1 MMLVVLM
8 GLAAGMCKE
17 RPQLM
22 MLVVLMG
29 RAAAA
34 LCNPPQHAATQQQC
48 SMLQHRTVCG
58 NELHCGGGRDEQ
70 EQLDDLEAVVL
81 HRQAQRSLALQRA

>member
-1 MMLVVLM
+1 MCMGWPQLHMMLVVLM

-34 LCNPPQHAATQQQC
+34 
-48 SMLQHRTVCG
+48 
-58 NELHCGGGRDEQ
+58 
-70 EQLDDLEAVVL
+70 AVQGPL
-81 HRQAQRSLALQRA
+81 L